1 MKGFKK
7 IAIKS
12 MAFLSLFSVGAGIVG
27 QSLAEAKGITPGS
40 TSVKSNIAKVDALVD
55 NNVEQYFDKNVVQ
68 PLPGVVQDNQTIS
81 VIVELKGES
90 VMDTFKAQSTVNTV
104 SEYVNTSEAKL
115 RAAQIEQEQNSWIY
129 NLNKSGISYKLGE
142 RYDTVLN
149 GFEIEIRAKDFE
161 KVNEFFGRSA
171 TLTVGDEYAPA
182 LAEPVTNYVDV
193 YDTGIF
199 DTSRSTYQGDGVVV
213 AVLDTG
219 LDYTHTAFS
228 VDNFTTE
235 IEAFT
240 LDSVS
245 EKVGETVA
253 SKFSKG
259 LSGEDVY
266 VNKKVPFAYDYA
278 DKDPDVLPIN
288 SDHGTH
294 VAGIIAGKDQEIT
307 GVAPNAQLAIMK
319 VFSDAQQ
326 GAKDS
331 WILSA
336 LEDCVALGVD
346 VINMSL
352 GSAGGFTREVDKA
365 NKNNVYDKIREAGI
379 SLIVAA
385 GNDSNATRGSTK
397 NGSNGLTSNPDSGPV
412 GTPSTYEA
420 SLSVAAVDGVKTP
433 YLRWND
439 DIVYFKEASTSDSE
453 TRHFVDEILAE
464 VGTDSYEFEYVTIP
478 GVGRSAD
485 YPEDKSFYEGKIVLV
500 KRGQTTFE
508 DKVRVALVEKGAA
521 GIIIYNNISGDISMS
536 IGESTGRGG
545 VCSISQDD
553 GEKLAAQGSG
563 VIKVSKGQLAGPF
576 MSDFSSWGPTSDL
589 KIKPEITAHGGE
601 IYSAVPGQAY
611 DRLSGTSMAAPNQAG
626 AAALIRQ
633 YVKYSEVFGAA
644 EEMESKPVEVTTLV
658 NQLMMSTTDIV
669 MNKNGVA
676 YSVRK
681 QGAGLVNI
689 MNAYTSAS
697 YVSTFTKGTDAEG
710 NETLVEMDKTK
721 FELGDDKARKGVYEM
736 TFAIN
741 NISKAAAT
749 YELGAIVMTEGVSS
763 TYTSHGD
770 TTVTQEGYVLNGA
783 QMSILSV
790 SGADSQNGMNV
801 TVGAK
806 KSAKITVK
814 ITLSDEDKAY
824 MDKSF
829 KYGMYVEG
837 YITMKAVSG
846 TTVDMNVPMLA
857 FYGDWTE
864 APIFD
869 EEYYD
874 THKDE
879 INAGLDPEDKLME
892 DAYATRIYGGLY
904 SEYIGTLG
912 TYYFEQNP
920 AATQIAAD
928 KDKISLSNQEG
939 ESNGSL
945 NSIYSIA
952 AGLLRNVKEWN
963 LTIVEETTGKVIF
976 EKTGHNQRK
985 CISQGS
991 TIYQSSM
998 DIDFSVLEHNLKN
1011 NTKYN
1016 VKVETYIDY
1025 GTKEEQNN
1033 ARNVFEFP
1041 LYIDFE
1047 APTLT
1052 NVSYRTVYDK
1062 TTKKTQLFAD
1072 VSVYDNHYAMAMQV
1086 GQIVKDT
1093 DPATSTIY
1101 KMETFG
1107 KYLTP
1112 VYSSYN
1118 STSVVEIELTDY
1130 VQRIKNSC
1138 GPQADY
1144 PNDGSA
1150 VEYNNNSFIINC
1162 YDYAMNTATYQVRL
1176 PDEILAMYFDME
1188 EEELR
1193 LSPNETKDLTQ
1204 ILKVYPGESW
1214 LQVLDFETSDS
1225 EVVDIINQTVIAKK
1239 SGSATV
1245 TAIGY
1250 DRDGNKK
1257 TAELKVVVL
1266 AEGDEG
1272 YNGSYSIP
1280 EINKFALTG
1289 YKVNKAYYSTITA
1302 EREIGLEGS
1311 TQSFGNS
1318 VALSMFPSESV
1329 TLRCELD
1336 SYFRDRTTVTYTVG
1350 NSEIAT
1356 VDEKGTIVA
1365 QAEGTTIVSVDVLF
1379 DGQSTFYSGRV
1390 AITVKDPYTAN
1401 AIYLMSYK
1409 GLGGVVEI
1417 PADRGFTQIYSYA
1430 FSNYKYVEKD
1440 LKAGDV
1446 IDEEDP
1452 YSIKQ
1457 QYIGEDTI
1465 TKVIIPEGVTHIQEY
1480 AFAGLTALEEV
1491 VLPKSLINIG
1501 LKAFYNCTKLKTINL
1516 ENVKFIN
1523 GSAFENC
1530 ILEEMK
1536 LDSINA
1542 IGDYSF
1548 KNCRLNYV
1556 VLPKSSQSLGV
1567 GAFANNQYLTSIEF
1581 KASKM
1586 KIGASAFVGCNSL
1599 VNISINAAVIASYA
1613 FSDCTNLQTVKLG
1626 ADVAVIGEYAFA
1638 GTAVSKFD
1646 FITTNNNFEV
1656 KENGSFLYKKGTG
1669 ELVLAVPTYVGTEGV
1684 VTLPEDT
1691 TSIATGAFAG
1701 NKNLKNVT
1709 ANGVE
1714 SVGAHA
1720 FAGCTRLSSV
1730 TMPSLVTIGDNA
1742 FEKTALKAT
1751 PSLSK
1756 VTSIGAYAFAST
1768 NLETVT
1774 LAPETKVGEYAFA
1787 YNKAL
1792 HTVNVGNDVELGKGV
1807 FYSEVTDN
1815 TYEERHDK
1823 KYYTDYVYEVKDEEG
1838 NVRETY
1844 TYYRYNFDK
1853 VDTSAL
1859 ENLTIGNNVTIGEAA
1874 FQGNVKLST
1883 VTLGEGVS
1891 IGDYAFYNAAKLANI
1906 DLSKA
1911 VKVGAFAFSGT
1922 NTPDYWEWNKQ
1933 WQYAYELVMLDDV
1946 LTAIDYVYTTIAPML
1961 TSVDLSA
1968 VKELGEGAFAYNL
1981 QLTDVKLG
1989 DELSAITLVN
1999 DEKTVEN
2006 GKIANAAFIGCEA
2019 LESVVLPANVTAI
2032 GDYAFYRSGMKTI
2045 ALDNVTTV
2053 GAFAFANTQLTSVKV
2068 KENARLENGAFA
2080 YCYDLATVENLDKV
2094 TYIGA
2099 SAFVNTAL
2107 TEANLVN
2114 ATEIGDFA
2122 FGSTPLAKVTL
2133 GENLTKLGENPFA
2146 ATKLTTFGKEENIT
2160 FNGQVVGTTLNE
2172 NYTLG
2177 ESKAVQII
2185 DGVLYQTTAKGG
2197 LELVSYPTEKAGDA
2211 YKVVNG
2217 TVRISA
2223 RAFMDAPLMN
2233 VTIAST
2239 VKTIGDKALYG
2250 CENLNTVIFLGYEAP
2265 RLEEEYD
2272 TTYLSYE
2279 NMPHTGYI
2287 SDYQGLGIVPYYMW
2301 SVTYSYSNFYF
2312 GANFVDHIGHLD
2324 NHKLV
2329 MVRPVNGQHYDT
2341 FIFEQYFPTVV
2352 DGSYAAMDDTLKV
2365 IEMIAALPDAA
2376 NVTLADKEAVEAAR
2390 AAYNNLPNEA
2400 QKSLVDTT
2408 RLEAAENILSSY
2420 LEQEEPSD
2428 GEDNTDGEK
2437 KGMPVWAIVLISVGG
2452 TLVVCAGA
2460 FVGFLMWK
2468 KYGVLIKEKF
2478 VSKTA
2483 VEEAT
2488 EEAVE
2493 ETVEE
2498 ATEEVVEE
2506 TAEEATEETTE
2517 DVQEPV
2523 EETEE

>member
-7 IAIKS
+7 IAIKC
-12 MAFLSLFSVGAGIVG
+12 MAFLSLFSVGAGLVG
-27 QSLAEAKGITPGS
+27 QSFAEAKGLTPS
-40 TSVKSNIAKVDALVD
+40 SQAVKSNISKVDALVD
-55 NNVEQYFDKNVVQ
+55 SNIEQYFDESVVQ
-68 PLPGVVQDNQTIS
+68 SLPGSVQENQVIS
-81 VIVELKGES
+81 VIVELKGDS
-90 VMDTFKAQSTVNTV
+90 VMDAFKAQSTVDTV
-104 SEYVNTSEAKL
+104 SNYVNTSEAKL
-115 RAAQIEQEQNSWIY
+115 RAAQIEKEQNSWIY
-129 NLNKSGISYKLGE
+129 NLNKSGISYTLGE

-228 VDNFTTE
+228 AEEFAKRTNE
-235 IEAFT
+235 RAFT
-240 LDSVS
+240 LSDVS
-245 EKVGETVA
+245 GKVDKTVA
-253 SKFSKG
+253 AKFSKG
-259 LSGEDVY
+259 LTGEDVY
-266 VNKKVPFAYDYA
+266 VNAKVPYAYDYA

-294 VAGIIAGKDQEIT
+294 VAGIIAGHDQEIT

-319 VFSDAQQ
+319 VFSDASQ

-352 GSAGGFTREVDKA
+352 GSAGGFTREVDKV
-365 NKNNVYDKIREAGI
+365 NKNNVYDRIREAGI

-385 GNDSNATRGSTK
+385 GNDSNATRGSSK

-420 SLSVAAVDGVKTP
+420 SLAVAAVDGVKTP

-439 DIVYFKEASTSDSE
+439 DIIYFKEASTSDSE

-464 VGTDSYEFEYVTIP
+464 VGADSYEFEYVTIP

-563 VIKVSKGQLAGPF
+563 TIKVSKGQLAGPF

-633 YVKYSEVFGAA
+633 YVKYSEVFGAS
-644 EEMESKPVEVTTLV
+644 EEMESKPVEVTKLV

-669 MNKNGVA
+669 LNKNGVA

-697 YVSTFTKGTDAEG
+697 YVSTFKKGTDAEG

-721 FELGDDKARKGVYEM
+721 FELGDDKERTGVYEM

-741 NISKAAAT
+741 NISNASAT
-749 YELGAIVMTEGVSS
+749 YELGAMVMTEGVSS

-783 QMSILSV
+783 KMSILSV
-790 SGADSQNGMNV
+790 TGAEGQNGMNV

-806 KSAKITVK
+806 KSAKITVR

-824 MDKSF
+824 MEKSF
-829 KYGMYVEG
+829 EYGMYVEG

-879 INAGLDPEDKLME
+879 INAGLDAEDKLME
-892 DAYATRIYGGLY
+892 DAYATRVYGGLY

-912 TYYFEQNP
+912 TYYFDQNP

-939 ESNGSL
+939 ETGTL

-952 AGLLRNVKEWN
+952 AGLLRNVKEWT
-963 LTIVEETTGKVIF
+963 LTIVEETTGKVIYT
-976 EKTGHNQRK
+976 KTGHNQRK

-991 TIYQSSM
+991 AIYASNM

-1086 GQIVKDT
+1086 GQIVENKD
-1093 DPATSTIY
+1093 PLTSSNY
-1101 KMETFG
+1101 KLETFG
-1107 KYLTP
+1107 KYITP

-1130 VQRIKNSC
+1130 VQRIKESC
-1138 GPQADY
+1138 GPQAGY
-1144 PNDGSA
+1144 PNDGTV
-1150 VEYNNNSFIINC
+1150 VEYNNNSFVINC
-1162 YDYAMNTATYQVRL
+1162 YDYAMNSALYQVRL
-1176 PDEILAMYFDME
+1176 PDEVLAMYFDIE

-1204 ILKVYPGESW
+1204 ILKVFPAESW

-1239 SGSATV
+1239 SGEATV

-1250 DRDGNKK
+1250 DKEGNKK

-1289 YKVNKAYYSTITA
+1289 YTVNKAYYSTTSA
-1302 EREIGLEGS
+1302 EREIGLTGS

-1318 VALSMFPSESV
+1318 VSLSMFPSESV
-1329 TLRCELD
+1329 TLRYELD
-1336 SYFRDRTTVTYTVG
+1336 SYFADRTTVTYTVG
-1350 NSEIAT
+1350 NSDIAT
-1356 VDEKGTIVA
+1356 VDENGTIVA
-1365 QAEGTTIVSVDVLF
+1365 QSEGTTIVSVDVLF

-1401 AIYLMSYK
+1401 SIYLMSYK

-1430 FSNYKYVEKD
+1430 FSNYQYVEKD

-1452 YSIKQ
+1452 YNIKQ
-1457 QYIGEDTI
+1457 QYLGEDTI
-1465 TKVIIPEGVTHIQEY
+1465 TKVIIPEGITHIQEY

-1530 ILEEMK
+1530 ILEEIK

-1567 GAFANNQYLTSIEF
+1567 GAFTNNKYLTSIEF
-1581 KASKM
+1581 KAPKM
-1586 KIGASAFVGCNSL
+1586 KIGSSAFVGCNSL

-1613 FSDCTNLQTVKLG
+1613 FSDCTNLATVKLG

-1638 GTAVSKFD
+1638 GTSVSKFA
-1646 FITTNNNFEV
+1646 FITTNDNFEV

-1669 ELVLAVPTYVGTEGV
+1669 ELVLAAPTYAGTDGV
-1684 VTLPEDT
+1684 VTLSNDT

-1701 NKNLKNVT
+1701 NKAIKSVT

-1714 SVGAHA
+1714 SVGVHA
-1720 FAGCTRLSSV
+1720 FAGCTKLASV
-1730 TMPSLVTIGDNA
+1730 TMSSLTTIGDNA

-1751 PSLSK
+1751 PDLSN
-1756 VTSIGAYAFAST
+1756 VTSIGAHAFANT

-1774 LAPETKVGEYAFA
+1774 IADETKVGEYAFA
-1787 YNKAL
+1787 YNEAL
-1792 HTVNVGNDVELGKGV
+1792 HTVNVGNNVELGKGA
-1807 FYSEVTDN
+1807 FYSEVADN
-1815 TYEERHDK
+1815 TYAERSDK
-1823 KYYTDYVYEVKDEEG
+1823 KYYTAYDYEVKDEEG
-1838 NVRETY
+1838 NVREVY
-1844 TYYRYNFDK
+1844 TYYRYNFNK

-1859 ENLTIGNNVTIGEAA
+1859 VNLTIGDNVIIGEAA
-1874 FQGNVKLST
+1874 FQGNVKLSE

-1891 IGDYAFYNAAKLANI
+1891 IGNYAFYNAAQLATI
-1906 DLSKA
+1906 DLSKV
-1911 VKVGAFAFSGT
+1911 VKVGAYAFSGT
-1922 NTPDYWEWNKQ
+1922 NTPDYWEWNDK
-1933 WQYAYELVMLDDV
+1933 WQYAYELVMVDDI

-1961 TSVDLSA
+1961 TSIDLSA

-1981 QLTDVKLG
+1981 QLTSVTLG
-1989 DELSAITLVN
+1989 DELSAITLGE
-1999 DEKTVEN
+1999 DEETVEA
-2006 GKIANAAFIGCEA
+2006 GKLAMAAFIGCEA
-2019 LESVVLPANVTAI
+2019 LENVVLPASVTAI
-2032 GDYAFYRSGMKTI
+2032 GDYAFYHSGLKTI
-2045 ALDNVTTV
+2045 ALDNVATV
-2053 GAFAFANTQLTSVKV
+2053 GKYAFANTQLTNVKV
-2068 KENARLENGAFA
+2068 KENARLEDGAFA

-2094 TYIGA
+2094 NYIGA
-2099 SAFVNTAL
+2099 MTFVNAAL
-2107 TEANLVN
+2107 KEANLANV
-2114 ATEIGDFA
+2114 TEIGDFA
-2122 FGSTPLAKVTL
+2122 FGSVPLEKVSL
-2133 GENLTKLGENPFA
+2133 GENLTTLGENPFA
-2146 ATKLTTFGKEENIT
+2146 STKLTTFGKEENVT
-2160 FNGQVVGTTLNE
+2160 FNGQVVKTTLNE
-2172 NYTLG
+2172 NYTIG
-2177 ESKAVQII
+2177 ESKTVQII
-2185 DGVLYQTTAKGG
+2185 DGVLYQRTEKGD
-2197 LELVSYPTEKAGDA
+2197 LELVSYPTEKDS
-2211 YKVVNG
+2211 YTYEVVNG

-2223 RAFMDAPLMN
+2223 RAFMDAPLMS
-2233 VTIAST
+2233 VTIAAT
-2239 VKTIGDKALYG
+2239 VKAIGDKAFYG

-2272 TTYLSYE
+2272 TTYLSYA

-2287 SDYQGLGIVPYYMW
+2287 SEYKGLGIVPYYMW
-2301 SVTYSYSNFYF
+2301 SVTYSFSNFYF
-2312 GANFVDHIGHLD
+2312 GANFVDHIGHLED
-2324 NHKLV
+2324 NKLV

-2341 FIFEQYFPTVV
+2341 FIYEQYFPMVV

-2376 NVTLADKEAVEAAR
+2376 NVTLADKDAIEAAR

-2420 LEQEEPSD
+2420 LDQDQPSEDD
-2428 GEDNTDGEK
+2428 GDTDEEK
-2437 KGMPVWAIVLISVGG
+2437 KGLPVWAIVLISVGG
-2452 TLVVCAGA
+2452 TLVLCAGA

-2468 KYGVLIKEKF
+2468 KYAAAKAEAEVAPQEETAEEK
-2478 VSKTA
+2478 T
-2483 VEEAT
+2483 EEAAEET
-2488 EEAVE
+2488 AEEAVE
-2493 ETVEE
+2493 ET
-2498 ATEEVVEE
+2498 AK
-2506 TAEEATEETTE
+2506 

-2523 EETEE
+2523 ENAEK